1 MFFKIIL
8 IILMILFMVSC
19 ILYFIYNYKRV
30 FIINGPTYMG
40 SVVPIKKDDDGG
52 WVTYTDE
59 MKQKENKNEGIDEY
73 NTYYDTDFTSNDT
86 EFKNVKLSRHHN
98 DYNYSYTFFIKINNL
113 DYRYNK
119 IKEVFS
125 KGSRIHTYKG
135 EHKEE
140 GRRTDSSHNPRVML
154 AKQTNDMIIEIQ
166 TYDKKERFIVEN
178 IPLQAWVCMGIVMHN
193 KTVDVYMNGS
203 LYRSFT
209 LKNLPSPSKHVIRY
223 GNHGGFDG
231 SLNKLVYY
239 FRALSSLEILDL
251 FNKNKGSLNNSIDTR
266 QESMDNADEQIVRK
280 EVDSCYS

>member
-8 IILMILFMVSC
+8 IILMILFIVSC
-19 ILYFIYNYKRV
+19 IIYFIYNYKRV
-30 FIINGPTYMG
+30 FIINSPTYMG
-40 SVVPIKKDDDGG
+40 SVASVKQ
-52 WVTYTDE
+52 DE
-59 MKQKENKNEGIDEY
+59 QNEKGDNNEGIDEY
-73 NTYYDTDFTSNDT
+73 DSYYDTDFVSNDK
-86 EFKNVKLSRHHN
+86 EFKHVKLSRHHN

-125 KGSRIHTYKG
+125 KGSRIHMSKGSKDANG

-178 IPLQAWVCMGIVMHN
+178 IPLQTWIFMGIVMHN

-231 SLNKLVYY
+231 SLNQLVYY

-251 FNKNKGSLNNSIDTR
+251 FNKNKGSLNNSIDTK
-266 QESMDNADEQIVRK
+266 QESIDNTDEKKVQK
-280 EVDSCYS
+280 EIDSCYS